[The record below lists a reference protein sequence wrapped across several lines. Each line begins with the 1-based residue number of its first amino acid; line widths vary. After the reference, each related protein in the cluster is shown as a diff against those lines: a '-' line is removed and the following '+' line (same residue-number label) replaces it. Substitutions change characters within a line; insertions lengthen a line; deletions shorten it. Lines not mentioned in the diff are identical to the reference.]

1 MIVWF
6 GNFVYFSFFSQV
18 LTAILSRKNCVLV
31 VYFRH
36 SLQGFD
42 LCSRYDGRPCGHSR
56 MNIVIL
62 VHVWWLLKCIL
73 VVELGQQYT
82 GSTVCCTTHSV
93 QMCYKQ
99 CDLVDHSMVEN
110 VNINQILSF
119 SLPS

>member
-73 VVELGQQYT
+73 VVELGQQYI
-82 GSTVCCTTHSV
+82 GSTLVVLFAVLHIVYKCATSSVVWLTTV
-93 QMCYKQ
+93 WWRM
-99 CDLVDHSMVEN
+99 
-110 VNINQILSF
+110 
-119 SLPS
+119 